1 MLIYVDDII
10 VIGNNSSLIRCLIQ
24 KLHSAFSLK
33 KLGKLE
39 YFIRVHMD
47 ESKGIST
54 LMVGGLKSSKAD
66 TNCFE
71 DPTLY

>member
-10 VIGNNSSLIRCLIQ
+10 VIGNNSSLISCLIQ

-39 YFIRVHMD
+39 YFYRVHMD

-54 LMVGGLKSSKAD
+54 PIVGGLKLSKAD